1 MAPRTVAFT
10 YRDYLC
16 LGDDKRYE
24 ILEGELMMTPAPNWE
39 HQSVVK
45 ALFRLLD
52 RHVETTGSG
61 VVQFSPVDVIL
72 AETVVVQPDL
82 IYISNARRG
91 IIQTRGVFGPPDL
104 VVEVV
109 SESHPER
116 DTELKR
122 RIYDKYGVREY
133 WIADPKNKTIEVLA
147 VGKAGL
153 ETVKVYPDGASL
165 KSPLLPGLEFPVKE
179 AFRSDAG

>member
-1 MAPRTVAFT
+1 MSPRTVAFT

-16 LGDDKRYE
+16 LSDDKRYE

-39 HQSVVK
+39 HQSVL
-45 ALFRLLD
+45 ANIFRALD
-52 RHVETTGSG
+52 RHARASGCG
-61 VVQFSPVDVIL
+61 VVRFAPVDVIL

-82 IYISNARRG
+82 LFIAQERRG
-91 IIQTRGVFGPPDL
+91 IIRERGVFGPPDL

-109 SESHPER
+109 SDSHPER

-133 WIADPKNKTIEVLA
+133 WIADPKHKTIAALA

-153 ETVKVYPDGASL
+153 ETVKVYPAGASL
-165 KSPLLPGLEFPVKE
+165 KSPLLPGLEFPVEE